1 MDFGTVITAMAT
13 PMDTNKAVDYDG
25 AQHLAEYLLA
35 NGSDALVVCGTT
47 GESPTLSKE
56 EKLKMFAAILEVA
69 KGKAPVIAG
78 TSTYDTAASVEL
90 SKKAEALGVD
100 GLLTVTPYYNK
111 PPQEGVFLH
120 FQAIAQATSLP
131 VILYN
136 VPSRTNVNLLPETVA
151 RLAQIE
157 NVVAVKE
164 ASGNL
169 EQVRTIRQCTPADFI
184 IYSGDDGDT
193 LPILELGGKG
203 VISVAAHLIGKQIK
217 EMIDCY
223 NQGDMAN
230 ARLLHEK
237 YGDLFKKMFLC
248 ANPIPL
254 KFCLNQLGLPAGP
267 CRLPLCEA
275 TPEIQQQLIQLL
287 RQYELQ

>member
-13 PMDTNKAVDYDG
+13 PMDANRAVDYDG
-25 AQHLAEYLLA
+25 AQRLAEYLLA

-56 EKLKMFAAILEVA
+56 EKLKMFAAVLEVA

-111 PPQEGVFLH
+111 PPQEGVFQHL
-120 FQAIAQATSLP
+120 QAIAQAVSLP

-136 VPSRTNVNLLPETVA
+136 VPSRTNVNLMPQTVA

-164 ASGNL
+164 ASSNP
-169 EQVRTIRQCTPADFI
+169 EQVMAIRQCTPPDFI
-184 IYSGDDGDT
+184 IYSGDDAET
-193 LPILELGGKG
+193 LHVLELGGIG
-203 VISVAAHLIGKQIK
+203 VISVASHLVGKQIK

-223 NQGDMAN
+223 NRDDMAG
-230 ARLLHEK
+230 AQALHEK
-237 YGDLFKKMFLC
+237 YGMLFKKMFLC

-275 TPEIQQQLIQLL
+275 SADIQEQLVEML